1 METLEK
7 TTSSAVRGTPARLLL
22 LGALIIVVD
31 QIVKLIVVNTM
42 GMGHSIDVVGSVV
55 RLTRTANT
63 GAAFGLFRGG
73 SMWFVWISAAASIA
87 IIVFSRE
94 IVKMRFWE
102 RTAFGLVLGGAV
114 GNLVDRIRLGAV
126 VDFIDIGFGALR
138 WPSFNVAD
146 SCITIGVVILAIHLV
161 FLSDPHQCT
170 SLSPSG
176 ENK

>member
-1 METLEK
+1 MGIFSS
-7 TTSSAVRGTPARLLL
+7 TTNSGRHGSPLGLLL
-22 LGALIIVVD
+22 LAAFIAVAD
-31 QIVKLIVVNTM
+31 QLVKLLVVNTM
-42 GMGHSIDVVGSVV
+42 RLGHSIDVLGTVL
-55 RLTRTANT
+55 RFTRTANT

-73 SMWFVWISAAASIA
+73 SAWFVWISAIASIA
-87 IIVFSRE
+87 IIAFCRE

-114 GNLVDRIRLGAV
+114 GNLIDRIRLGSV

-146 SCITIGVVILAIHLV
+146 SAITIGVVILAIHLV
-161 FLSDPHQCT
+161 FLTDSSKST

-176 ENK
+176 ESE

>member
-1 METLEK
+1 MGILRK
-7 TTSSAVRGTPARLLL
+7 MTSSPGRGTPAGLLL
-22 LGALIIVVD
+22 LAASIVAAD

-42 GMGHSIDVVGSVV
+42 RMGHSIDIIGSVV

-73 SMWFVWISAAASIA
+73 STWFVWISAAASVA
-87 IIVFSRE
+87 IIAFSRE

-126 VDFIDIGFGALR
+126 VDFIDIGFGTLR

-146 SCITIGVVILAIHLV
+146 SAITIGVIILAIHLV
-161 FLSDPHQCT
+161 FLSDPHQST

-176 ENK
+176 ENE

>member
-1 METLEK
+1 MEILK
-7 TTSSAVRGTPARLLL
+7 RATSSTGRGSPAGLLL
-22 LGALIIVVD
+22 LGLSIVVVD
-31 QIVKLIVVNTM
+31 QIVKLVVVNTM
-42 GMGHSIDVVGSVV
+42 RMGHSIDVIGTVV
-55 RLTRTANT
+55 RLTRTSNT

-73 SMWFVWISAAASIA
+73 SMWFVWISAAAAIA
-87 IIVFSRE
+87 IIAFSRE
-94 IVKMRFWE
+94 VVKMRFWE

-146 SCITIGVVILAIHLV
+146 SCITIGVIVLAIHLV
-161 FLSDPHQCT
+161 FLSSPHQNT

-176 ENK
+176 ESE